1 MMGDIIDDPEDIIA
15 IIFVIGI
22 GILLIY
28 IGAINYN
35 LGLIIVGILF
45 ILLGGAL
52 IAIMIFFGGLIGAV
66 KNKDFSKK

>member
-1 MMGDIIDDPEDIIA
+1 MGDIIDDPEDIIA